1 MGKYAPRMALRLH
14 RVTDEQW
21 LRLAAF
27 RRSHDLAG
35 PPPRAAIGAIENE
48 LRTLG
53 AETDTTASDSYPE
66 AAAS

>member
-1 MGKYAPRMALRLH
+1 MGLRLH
-14 RVTDEQW
+14 RVTEEQW

-27 RRSHDLAG
+27 RRSHDLGG
-35 PPPRAAIGAIENE
+35 PPPRAAIGAIESE

-53 AETDTTASDSYPE
+53 AEPKASDPDAYPD

>member
-1 MGKYAPRMALRLH
+1 MGLRLH
-14 RVTDEQW
+14 RVTDEEW

-35 PPPRAAIGAIENE
+35 PPPRAAIGAIESE

-53 AETDTTASDSYPE
+53 SEPKLPDADAYPE

>member
-1 MGKYAPRMALRLH
+1 MGLRLH

-27 RRSHDLAG
+27 RRGHDLTG
-35 PPPRAAIGAIENE
+35 PPPRAAISAIESE

-53 AETDTTASDSYPE
+53 SEPNLVDSDAYPE

>member
-1 MGKYAPRMALRLH
+1 MGLRLH

-27 RRSHDLAG
+27 RRSHDLSG

-53 AETDTTASDSYPE
+53 SEPANSDTDAYPE